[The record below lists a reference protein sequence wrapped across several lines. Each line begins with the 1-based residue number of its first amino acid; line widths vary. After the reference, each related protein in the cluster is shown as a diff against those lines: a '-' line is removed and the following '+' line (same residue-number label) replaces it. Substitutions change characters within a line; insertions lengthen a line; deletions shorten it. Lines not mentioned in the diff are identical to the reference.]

1 MTLSNELLLVY
12 LIGGVMLLVLL
23 SVMLSVPR
31 GGAPDGPSR
40 ATRFFLVFLR
50 LAIGWHILV
59 EGLDKVQSSTWSSEV
74 YLREAT
80 GPLAAYFRWQAGDP
94 VRDRL
99 IPTQDNGFPTALDHD
114 WQSYFDR
121 FVHHYGVDKDEQQ
134 LIKAQGKFDQSKS
147 QALHWMTS
155 EASETTKPSPSGST
169 LKRMQT
175 IPERLKEYDTA
186 ERELRRI
193 EESDLP
199 RFGPGSHKHLLDVK
213 AEVSRLRADLRKDL
227 AKQTER
233 MKKSLAEVL
242 TPEQKLK
249 PPLLDA
255 RPYPWQS
262 SGLLPW
268 TDEVVRWGL
277 VVVGVCLLLGLF
289 TRTACVAGALLLLL
303 FYLAMPPL
311 PFWPENPRAEGHYIL
326 INKNI
331 IEMLALLALATTRS
345 GRWAGLDGLFAL
357 FRRPRTAT
365 ETTHPARTVNP
376 SPGTGSSPALPLT
389 KESAHGP

>member
-1 MTLSNELLLVY
+1 MTLTLPDNDLLLVY
-12 LIGGVMLLVLL
+12 LFGGAALLVLL
-23 SVMLSVPR
+23 SVWLSVPR

-80 GPLAAYFRWQAGDP
+80 GPLAPYFRWQAGEP

-99 IPTQDNGFPTALDHD
+99 TPTPDNGFPEALDHD
-114 WQSYFDR
+114 WQNYFDR
-121 FVHHYGVDKDEQQ
+121 FVRHYKVDKDEQQ
-134 LIKAQGKFDQSKS
+134 LVEAQAKLDQSKS
-147 QALHWMTS
+147 QTLHWMTS

-175 IPERLKEYDTA
+175 IPERLKEYEAAA
-186 ERELRRI
+186 ETLRRI

-199 RFGPGSHKHLLDVK
+199 RFGSGSHKHLLDAK
-213 AEVSRLRADLRKDL
+213 SDFSRIRSDLKKDL

-233 MKKSLAEVL
+233 MKKTLYEVL
-242 TPEQKLK
+242 TAEQKRE
-249 PPLLDA
+249 PPVPDA
-255 RPYPWQS
+255 RPYPWQAT
-262 SGLLPW
+262 GLLPW

-277 VVVGVCLLLGLF
+277 VAVGACLLLGLF
-289 TRTACVAGALLLLL
+289 TRTACVAGALFLLM
-303 FYLAMPPL
+303 FYLAMPALPL
-311 PFWPENPRAEGHYIL
+311 WPDNPRAEGHYIL

-331 IEMLALLALATTRS
+331 IEMLALLVLATTRS
-345 GRWAGLDGLFAL
+345 GRWAGLDGLLGL
-357 FRRPRTAT
+357 FRRSRTA
-365 ETTHPARTVNP
+365 NP
-376 SPGTGSSPALPLT
+376 SPGTGQAPTSPVI
-389 KESAHGP
+389 KESVHGA